1 MGHVGGGV
9 LQLLTC
15 MLMWVM
21 WGGGGGVTVT
31 DLYVD
36 VGHEGGVLQLLTC
49 MLMWVMWGGGVTVT
63 DLYVDVGH
71 VGGGCYSY

>member
-1 MGHVGGGV
+1 
-9 LQLLTC
+9 

-21 WGGGGGVTVT
+21 WVMWGGVTVT

-36 VGHEGGVLQLLTC
+36 VGHVGGVLQLLTC